1 MKSYPQDSFPRRSW
15 GFFSTMDLELECH
28 LAVVRLKL
36 INYQIELN
44 EYEFVMQYATPEMEC
59 FDKLLSI
66 IEGLIS
72 EIKFLETKLKEA

>member
-1 MKSYPQDSFPRRSW
+1 
-15 GFFSTMDLELECH
+15 MDLELECH

-44 EYEFVMQYATPEMEC
+44 EYEFVMQYAMPEMEC
-59 FDKLLSI
+59 FDKILSI

-72 EIKFLETKLKEA
+72 EIKFLETKLKEV